1 MRPGGRLTI
10 VPTPIGN
17 LEDITLRALRELRE
31 ADIIACEDTRT
42 SSVLLKRYNI
52 PRKPLVALHLHNE
65 REQTQRLIEDLKD
78 GKNIAVISDAGLPGV
93 SDPGY
98 LLLRDATDAGFDADV
113 LPGPSAL
120 LPALL
125 LSGLPPEPF
134 LFYGFPPE
142 KPGQR
147 KKLFAS
153 LALAPCTSVFY
164 IAPHKAERQ
173 VSELRELLGDR
184 QAAIVR
190 EISKIYQEVIKGSLS
205 DIASRLEK
213 GVKGEMV
220 LVVAGRREEY
230 ISEESITSET
240 WQEEAKKLLSEGVSA
255 KTIALEISQRR
266 NTPKNAVKEF
276 LLSIK

>member
-1 MRPGGRLTI
+1 MTV

-17 LEDITLRALRELRE
+17 LEDITLRALRALRE

-52 PRKPLVALHLHNE
+52 PRKPLAALHLHNE
-65 REQTQRLIEDLKD
+65 RDQTERLLSDLRD
-78 GKNIAVISDAGLPGV
+78 GKKIAVISDAGTPGV

-98 LLLRDATDAGFDADV
+98 LLLRDATDAGLETDV

-142 KPGQR
+142 KPGAR

-153 LALAPCTSVFY
+153 LALAPCTAVFY
-164 IAPHKAERQ
+164 IAPHKAGRQ
-173 VSELRELLGDR
+173 VSELHELLGDR

-220 LVVAGRREEY
+220 LVVAPYPDAPTDGKESEEGETWREEA
-230 ISEESITSET
+230 ER
-240 WQEEAKKLLSEGVSA
+240 LLNEGLSV
-255 KTIALEISQRR
+255 KTIAIEISQRR
-266 NTPKNAVKEF
+266 NAPKNAVKEF
-276 LLSIK
+276 LLSLKSV